1 MYIFK
6 MSMLSFRGGMGQDKN
21 LLSNLRQNARDAV
34 RDGRHT
40 EAFIHLSHAIKL
52 DEDNVEVLSERA
64 RVSTDNLQYSFAIE
78 DAEQILKL
86 RPESWLGHVRLAE
99 VYVATVNLDMAIASY
114 QAAFQC
120 RDADKVHC
128 KAMMD
133 KCKRD
138 LVLDQRVDM

>member
-1 MYIFK
+1 
-6 MSMLSFRGGMGQDKN
+6 MGQDRN

-34 RDGRHT
+34 REGRHT

-52 DEDNVEVLSERA
+52 DQTNVELLSERA
-64 RVSTDNLQYSFAIE
+64 RVSADNLQYSFAIE
-78 DAEQILKL
+78 DAGQILQL

-99 VYVATVNLDMAIASY
+99 VYMVTVNLDMAISSY

-120 RDADKVHC
+120 LDADKVHC
-128 KAMMD
+128 KTMMD